1 MFSLFQQTLLN
12 ESSQSDV
19 PKRSSIPNRK
29 DIKIRSVDSAKNE
42 VPKNPKEQ
50 NKTQNT
56 KRLEESAE
64 KDTPKKL
71 KLSNK
76 KEVSKKLNDQSKN
89 EYDKQKIKKVQKNM
103 EEVTGEKTSKK
114 SKESNEKQIS
124 KKLEEPTVKVHDEL
138 EKSSLQNEQNED
150 DKVLKNLKRK
160 HMNDNIY
167 DTVVD
172 QYNQTIKDCFR
183 EEDTD
188 SEEGVR
194 KHETEE
200 DKQENQ
206 IKLVNKTHIEENSK
220 CHDEGTSIL
229 DGEGMCKEK
238 SFLQNEQNEDDN
250 VLKNLK
256 RKHKN
261 DNLYDTVVDHYNQTI
276 KDCFREEDT
285 DGEEGVSKD
294 ETEEDKQENQI
305 KLVNKTHIEENS
317 KCHDEGTSI
326 LDGEGMCKEKRVDN
340 SVKIQE
346 ENVISLSN
354 DSMDIEETNGKMKT
368 GIQQKLIYQMKNKN
382 DIRDSNDHSI
392 ENIIPTIQSDPVLQQ
407 SIPIGQND
415 HTDFSGQ
422 IFNINNENGIPQGIN
437 LQRGSPN
444 VLDLRPINPYSED
457 AIAAARLMTDM
468 AASKNF
474 TNLPHSNMAETRV
487 TSSGYGYC
495 NPGNHG
501 NFSPEYNRQN
511 NPFQGNV
518 HGQQNA
524 PSSTWHPLRFG
535 QPQDQYRNHYNQWEG
550 SYQNDNNN
558 NLINQGGPK
567 TFQSHENSH
576 FGNMGMPVRM
586 SSTNTSQHRVP
597 YDFENMCGESHVR
610 VPQALKQFHQM
621 PMGMSLD
628 YSMSLPQNPMG
639 MPLDYSMPLPH
650 NPMGKTNQNI
660 PFKEDGNVSS
670 NGKKQVRK
678 IVFLDPKHGKCNFEK
693 ENAESPV
700 KRRKRSR
707 NSDVSSESVA
717 NYDEIVK
724 NLFVPA
730 PPAKTVLIQPKFLNK
745 DRGSNG
751 NGIDPTQ
758 VRSISHRGLVQ
769 KYIDYLIMENEY
781 ITEISKAVS
790 LPMENCVMDDPY
802 LMDVIRIKIPFPTPK
817 YMQFLKDFY
826 PSIQVD
832 WRALNHQLEQYRSVG
847 DGAERFHSY
856 YLDNR
861 AVPVLLGEAFYFF
874 QRESDRKI
882 MTKSK

>member
-29 DIKIRSVDSAKNE
+29 DNKLRSVDSAKNE
-42 VPKNPKEQ
+42 VPKNQKEQ

-56 KRLEESAE
+56 KRLEERS

-71 KLSNK
+71 IVSNK
-76 KEVSKKLNDQSKN
+76 KEVSKKQNDQSKN

-114 SKESNEKQIS
+114 SKESNGKQIS

-138 EKSSLQNEQNED
+138 EKSILQNEQNED
-150 DKVLKNLKRK
+150 D
-160 HMNDNIY
+160 
-167 DTVVD
+167 
-172 QYNQTIKDCFR
+172 
-183 EEDTD
+183 
-188 SEEGVR
+188 
-194 KHETEE
+194 
-200 DKQENQ
+200 
-206 IKLVNKTHIEENSK
+206 
-220 CHDEGTSIL
+220 
-229 DGEGMCKEK
+229 
-238 SFLQNEQNEDDN
+238 

-261 DNLYDTVVDHYNQTI
+261 DNLYDTVVDHYNQAI
-276 KDCFREEDT
+276 KDCFREEDDT
-285 DGEEGVSKD
+285 DSEKGVSKD
-294 ETEEDKQENQI
+294 ETEEDKQQNQI
-305 KLVNKTHIEENS
+305 KQVNKIHIEENS

-326 LDGEGMCKEKRVDN
+326 LDGEGNGKEKRVDN
-340 SVKIQE
+340 SVKIQD
-346 ENVISLSN
+346 ENAISLSN
-354 DSMDIEETNGKMKT
+354 DLMDIEETNEKMKT
-368 GIQQKLIYQMKNKN
+368 DIQQKLIYQMKNKN

-422 IFNINNENGIPQGIN
+422 IFNINNENGIPQGFN
-437 LQRGSPN
+437 LQRVSPN
-444 VLDLRPINPYSED
+444 VLDIRPMNLYSED

-474 TNLPHSNMAETRV
+474 TNLPHSNMAETHV

-501 NFSPEYNRQN
+501 SFSPEYNRQN

-524 PSSTWHPLRFG
+524 PPSTWHPLRFG
-535 QPQDQYRNHYNQWEG
+535 QPQDQYRNHSNQWEG

-586 SSTNTSQHRVP
+586 SSTNTSQHIVP
-597 YDFENMCGESHVR
+597 YELENMYGERHVR
-610 VPQALKQFHQM
+610 VPQALRQFHQM

-639 MPLDYSMPLPH
+639 MPLDYSMPLSH
-650 NPMGKTNQNI
+650 NPMGKTSQNI

-670 NGKKQVRK
+670 NGKRQVRK

-745 DRGSNG
+745 DRGSDG
-751 NGIDPTQ
+751 NDIDPTQ
-758 VRSISHRGLVQ
+758 VRSISHRGLVR
-769 KYIDYLIMENEY
+769 KYIDYLVMENEY

>member
-29 DIKIRSVDSAKNE
+29 DNKLRSVDSAKNE
-42 VPKNPKEQ
+42 VPKNQKEQ

-56 KRLEESAE
+56 KRLEERS
-64 KDTPKKL
+64 KDTPTKL
-71 KLSNK
+71 IVSNK
-76 KEVSKKLNDQSKN
+76 KEVSKKQNDQSKN

-114 SKESNEKQIS
+114 SKESNGKQIS

-138 EKSSLQNEQNED
+138 EKSILQNEQNED
-150 DKVLKNLKRK
+150 D
-160 HMNDNIY
+160 
-167 DTVVD
+167 
-172 QYNQTIKDCFR
+172 
-183 EEDTD
+183 
-188 SEEGVR
+188 
-194 KHETEE
+194 
-200 DKQENQ
+200 
-206 IKLVNKTHIEENSK
+206 
-220 CHDEGTSIL
+220 
-229 DGEGMCKEK
+229 
-238 SFLQNEQNEDDN
+238 

-261 DNLYDTVVDHYNQTI
+261 DNLYDTVVDHYNQAI
-276 KDCFREEDT
+276 KDCFREEDDT
-285 DGEEGVSKD
+285 DSEKGVSKD
-294 ETEEDKQENQI
+294 ETEEDKQQNQI
-305 KLVNKTHIEENS
+305 KQVNKIHIEENS

-326 LDGEGMCKEKRVDN
+326 LDGEGNGKEKRVDN
-340 SVKIQE
+340 SVKIQD
-346 ENVISLSN
+346 ENAISLSN
-354 DSMDIEETNGKMKT
+354 DLMDIEETNEKMKT
-368 GIQQKLIYQMKNKN
+368 DIQQKLIYQMKNKN

-422 IFNINNENGIPQGIN
+422 IFNINNENGIPQGFN
-437 LQRGSPN
+437 LQRVSPN
-444 VLDLRPINPYSED
+444 VLDIRPMNLYSED

-474 TNLPHSNMAETRV
+474 TNLPHSNMAETHV

-501 NFSPEYNRQN
+501 SFSPEYNRQN

-524 PSSTWHPLRFG
+524 PPSTWHPLSFG
-535 QPQDQYRNHYNQWEG
+535 QPQDQYRDHSNQWEG

-597 YDFENMCGESHVR
+597 YELENMYGERHVR
-610 VPQALKQFHQM
+610 VPQALRQFHQM

-639 MPLDYSMPLPH
+639 MPLDYSMPLSH
-650 NPMGKTNQNI
+650 NPMGKTSQNI

-670 NGKKQVRK
+670 NGKRQVRK

-730 PPAKTVLIQPKFLNK
+730 PPAKTVLIQPKVLNK
-745 DRGSNG
+745 DRGSDG
-751 NGIDPTQ
+751 NDIDPTQ
-758 VRSISHRGLVQ
+758 VRSISHRGLVR
-769 KYIDYLIMENEY
+769 KYIDYLVMENEY

>member
-29 DIKIRSVDSAKNE
+29 DNKLRSVDSAKNE
-42 VPKNPKEQ
+42 VPKNQKEQ

-56 KRLEESAE
+56 KRLEERS

-71 KLSNK
+71 IVSNK
-76 KEVSKKLNDQSKN
+76 KEVSKKQNDQSKN

-114 SKESNEKQIS
+114 SKESNGKQIS

-138 EKSSLQNEQNED
+138 EKSILQNEQNED
-150 DKVLKNLKRK
+150 D
-160 HMNDNIY
+160 
-167 DTVVD
+167 
-172 QYNQTIKDCFR
+172 
-183 EEDTD
+183 
-188 SEEGVR
+188 
-194 KHETEE
+194 
-200 DKQENQ
+200 
-206 IKLVNKTHIEENSK
+206 
-220 CHDEGTSIL
+220 
-229 DGEGMCKEK
+229 
-238 SFLQNEQNEDDN
+238 

-261 DNLYDTVVDHYNQTI
+261 DNLYDTVVDHYNQAI
-276 KDCFREEDT
+276 KDCFREEDDT
-285 DGEEGVSKD
+285 DSEKGVSKD
-294 ETEEDKQENQI
+294 ETEEDKQQNQI
-305 KLVNKTHIEENS
+305 KQVNKIHIEENS

-326 LDGEGMCKEKRVDN
+326 LDGEGNGKEKRVDN
-340 SVKIQE
+340 SVKIQD
-346 ENVISLSN
+346 ENAISLSN
-354 DSMDIEETNGKMKT
+354 DLMDIEETNEKMKT
-368 GIQQKLIYQMKNKN
+368 DIQQKLIYQMKNKN

-422 IFNINNENGIPQGIN
+422 IFNINNENGIPQGFN
-437 LQRGSPN
+437 LQRVSPN
-444 VLDLRPINPYSED
+444 VLDIRPMNLYSED

-474 TNLPHSNMAETRV
+474 TNLPHSNMAETHV

-501 NFSPEYNRQN
+501 SFSPEYNRQN

-524 PSSTWHPLRFG
+524 PPSTWHPLRFG
-535 QPQDQYRNHYNQWEG
+535 QPQDQYRNHSNQWEG

-597 YDFENMCGESHVR
+597 YELENMYGERHVR
-610 VPQALKQFHQM
+610 VPQALRQFHQM

-639 MPLDYSMPLPH
+639 MPLDYSMPLSH
-650 NPMGKTNQNI
+650 NPMGKTSQNI

-670 NGKKQVRK
+670 NGKRQVRK

-745 DRGSNG
+745 DRGSDG
-751 NGIDPTQ
+751 NDIDPTQ
-758 VRSISHRGLVQ
+758 VRSISHRGLVR
-769 KYIDYLIMENEY
+769 KYIDYLVMENEY

>member
-29 DIKIRSVDSAKNE
+29 DIKIRSVHSAKNE
-42 VPKNPKEQ
+42 VPKNQKEQ

-56 KRLEESAE
+56 KRLEERS

-71 KLSNK
+71 IVSNK
-76 KEVSKKLNDQSKN
+76 KEVSKKQNDQSKN

-138 EKSSLQNEQNED
+138 EKSILQNEQNED
-150 DKVLKNLKRK
+150 D
-160 HMNDNIY
+160 
-167 DTVVD
+167 
-172 QYNQTIKDCFR
+172 
-183 EEDTD
+183 
-188 SEEGVR
+188 
-194 KHETEE
+194 
-200 DKQENQ
+200 
-206 IKLVNKTHIEENSK
+206 
-220 CHDEGTSIL
+220 
-229 DGEGMCKEK
+229 
-238 SFLQNEQNEDDN
+238 

-261 DNLYDTVVDHYNQTI
+261 DNLYDTVIDHYNQAI

-285 DGEEGVSKD
+285 DSEEGVSKD
-294 ETEEDKQENQI
+294 ETEEDKQQNQI
-305 KLVNKTHIEENS
+305 KQVNKIHIEENS

-340 SVKIQE
+340 SVKIQD
-346 ENVISLSN
+346 ENAISLSN
-354 DSMDIEETNGKMKT
+354 DLMDIEETNEKMKT
-368 GIQQKLIYQMKNKN
+368 GIQQKLIDQMKNKN

-422 IFNINNENGIPQGIN
+422 IFNINNENGIPQGFN
-437 LQRGSPN
+437 LQRVSPN
-444 VLDLRPINPYSED
+444 VLDIRPMNLYSED

-474 TNLPHSNMAETRV
+474 TNLPHSNMAETHV

-501 NFSPEYNRQN
+501 SFSPEYNRQN

-518 HGQQNA
+518 HGQQNV
-524 PSSTWHPLRFG
+524 PPSTWHPLRFG
-535 QPQDQYRNHYNQWEG
+535 QPQDQYRNHSNQWEG

-597 YDFENMCGESHVR
+597 YELENMYGERHVR
-610 VPQALKQFHQM
+610 VPQALRQFHQM

-639 MPLDYSMPLPH
+639 MPLDYSMPLSH
-650 NPMGKTNQNI
+650 NPMGKTSQNI

-670 NGKKQVRK
+670 NGKRQVRK

-745 DRGSNG
+745 DRGSDG
-751 NGIDPTQ
+751 NDIDPTQ
-758 VRSISHRGLVQ
+758 VRSISHRGLVR
-769 KYIDYLIMENEY
+769 KYIDYLVMENEY